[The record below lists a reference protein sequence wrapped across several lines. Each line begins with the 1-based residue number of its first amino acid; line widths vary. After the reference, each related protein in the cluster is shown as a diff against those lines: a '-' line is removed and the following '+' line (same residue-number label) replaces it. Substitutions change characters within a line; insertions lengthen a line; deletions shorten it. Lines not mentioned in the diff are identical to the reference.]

1 MEIEILVEIGNRKE
15 FKLIIIDSHKIKD
28 ILRELNLNSEEVL
41 VSKNNEFVS
50 IEDFVKNKDKLKIIR
65 VIVGG

>member
-15 FKLIIIDSHKIKD
+15 FKLIIIESHKIKD